1 MGMGMGTTQH
11 RTAPQLCALALPSA
25 QACCEQGLRA
35 APQGQVNWKKQKKS
49 GLCKVKSVARL
60 LQTSLAPG
68 PACCA
73 LLRLQEGPGAVA
85 GVGTCPAWCLQPDL
99 SAAIHHPTAPHHW
112 PHSDL
117 HPFPPIC
124 LTSCFHEKCLTSL
137 PPRDCFWGD
146 AQGRL
151 SGTSLGG
158 LTS

>member
-1 MGMGMGTTQH
+1 MGMGTTQH
-11 RTAPQLCALALPSA
+11 RTALQLCTLALPSA

-35 APQGQVNWKKQKKS
+35 APQGQVNWKKQEKS
-49 GLCKVKSVARL
+49 GLWKVKSVARL

-85 GVGTCPAWCLQPDL
+85 GVGTCPAWYLQPDL
-99 SAAIHHPTAPHHW
+99 SAAIHHPTCPTSLASLGP
-112 PHSDL
+112 PS
-117 HPFPPIC
+117 FPPIC
-124 LTSCFHEKCLTSL
+124 LTLCFNEKCLTSL